1 MSNYTV
7 FEEYQSYTQYF
18 AYNLLNL
25 SPADQD
31 RFFQI
36 LTDNIDLYQA
46 LNGNSTEWT
55 LLHYVKT
62 GEILA
67 DDDPPVIQA
76 YIQWKASKGA

>member
-7 FEEYQSYTQYF
+7 FEEYNSFTQYF

-25 SPADQD
+25 SPADQST
-31 RFFQI
+31 FFQI
-36 LTDNIDLYQA
+36 LTDNIDLFKA
-46 LNGNSTEWT
+46 LIGNDPEWT
-55 LLHYVKT
+55 LFHYVKT

-67 DDDPPVIQA
+67 DDNPPVIQA